1 MEQQL
6 SENHVAIIFSMLDM
20 LDLRDGYT
28 GEHVRHVED
37 YISLM
42 LAVMEENDEW
52 GLNAKKACI
61 ISQAALLHD
70 IGKIAV
76 PDSILRKPGKLTPEE
91 YEIIKTHTVL
101 GADSLEKSMMNFG
114 NNEFLA
120 LACEITRFHHERWDG
135 KGYPY
140 GLKGE
145 EIPLCARI
153 TAIADVYDA
162 LRSLRPYKL
171 PVDRETARNAILEG
185 KGIHFDPLLVE
196 VFLLAEEEFNNYASK
211 NKSMNK

>member
-1 MEQQL
+1 MEQQINK
-6 SENHVAIIFSMLDM
+6 SHSAIIFSMLDM
-20 LDLRDGYT
+20 LELRDGYT

-37 YISLM
+37 YISFM
-42 LAVMEENDEW
+42 LDVMVKNDDW
-52 GLNAKKACI
+52 GLTAKKACI

-70 IGKIAV
+70 IGKIAIA
-76 PDSILRKPGKLTPEE
+76 DNILRKPGKLTADE

-101 GADSLEKSMMNFG
+101 GADSLEKSMMIFG
-114 NNEFLA
+114 DNEFLKF
-120 LACEITRFHHERWDG
+120 ACEITRFHHERWDG

-171 PVDRETARNAILEG
+171 PLDRETARNIIH
-185 KGIHFDPLLVE
+185 KGRGVHFDPLLVE
-196 VFLLAEEEFNNYASK
+196 VFLLAEEEFDNYASS
-211 NKSMNK
+211 N